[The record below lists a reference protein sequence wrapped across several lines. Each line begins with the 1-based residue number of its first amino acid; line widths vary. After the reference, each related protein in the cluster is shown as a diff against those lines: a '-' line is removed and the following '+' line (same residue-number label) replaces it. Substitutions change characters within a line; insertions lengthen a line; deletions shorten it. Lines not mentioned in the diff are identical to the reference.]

1 MVFPFQ
7 PFGMWSSKTDKWRTW
22 NYIQTNDGLGIVFL
36 IQLSQQHVL
45 ILLAPFSGSDWQQYL
60 KLQVMSKKMKF
71 LKKVTIHPSS
81 QFCPFLGPLAPAA
94 AVKIPPGP
102 HPALPGVPCRPLAW
116 SVDPA
121 SFVCLKRQLLNL
133 LRVFIWY
140 QFFSPLCSSV
150 QCFHKGFSS
159 CSNLRPSWCSSPR
172 EQGFLP
178 V

>member
-1 MVFPFQ
+1 
-7 PFGMWSSKTDKWRTW
+7 
-22 NYIQTNDGLGIVFL
+22 
-36 IQLSQQHVL
+36 
-45 ILLAPFSGSDWQQYL
+45 
-60 KLQVMSKKMKF
+60 MSKKMKV

-94 AVKIPPGP
+94 AVKILPGP
-102 HPALPGVPCRPLAW
+102 HPALPGVPCRPGQWTLVEFAAVQQQV
-116 SVDPA
+116 SFMQLILTA

-172 EQGFLP
+172 E
-178 V
+178 